1 MLALPTFIHQHM
13 PNIAQ
18 SCIAAPAATTSIIKL
33 QLKEKHPI
41 LKYSNTMLI
50 ALNDNSDVPPIV
62 PITDKS
68 TVDKPIKPKNHDT
81 SDKSANP
88 YSSPSLLYIQQKKAN
103 EATIFNGVNS
113 V

>member
-1 MLALPTFIHQHM
+1 MLALPVFVYQL
-13 PNIAQ
+13 PNMVQ
-18 SCIAAPAATTSIIKL
+18 SCVAASAATTSIIKI
-33 QLKEKHPI
+33 QSRENHPI

-50 ALNDNSDVPPIV
+50 ALNDNSDIPPIV
-62 PITDKS
+62 PITAKF
-68 TVDKPIKPKNHDT
+68 TVDTLTKPKNHDT

-103 EATIFNGVNS
+103 ETTGFNGVNS